1 MYVCMA
7 IPLDFSS
14 FISLSAGYLS
24 PTVTGKI
31 TRSPDLA
38 AAMDGSD
45 SEAAWFDSWR
55 RVCMYVCMST
65 RECIY
70 VCMNNYLDVLSPDV
84 YGPALLLCPSYA
96 ILIHVDISL
105 L

>member
-45 SEAAWFDSWR
+45 SEVAWFDSWR
-55 RVCMYVCMST
+55 RVCMYLCMNT
-65 RECIY
+65 RECI
-70 VCMNNYLDVLSPDV
+70 LP
-84 YGPALLLCPSYA
+84 
-96 ILIHVDISL
+96 
-105 L
+105 